1 MKSQINISRS
11 ALIHNITTIRKHLPK
26 KTKIMSVVK
35 ANAYGHG
42 LDLVARVLEDHTDA
56 YAVYHF
62 ESALELLEY
71 TRKPILVL
79 GGVNGAG
86 EARLAVHE
94 GLECAVYQVE
104 QLQQLKVASAALQKR
119 AKIHFSTNTG
129 LNREGLSFKAYR
141 TLFATAMNQPNI
153 FEIKGVYSHFANI
166 EDTSDPVYARYQLN
180 FFHEKFV
187 DYARRYTRSNTLD
200 FHISATSGIMVHEQ
214 HRGSE
219 EWPHGIVRP
228 GIGLYGLYPSKALEL
243 QYQPK
248 GFDLQPVLSLHSRV
262 RNLFTIAAG
271 ESVSYGLTWTATRE
285 TVCATIPT
293 GYSDGISRKFS
304 NLGKVLINGN
314 FCPILGRQAMNLIVV
329 DVSHLPKV
337 QLGDEVVFLGRQGG
351 KQITADYLAD
361 LFGTINYEITTALD
375 RALPRILVD

>member
-1 MKSQINISRS
+1 MKSQITISRS

-26 KTKIMSVVK
+26 GTKIMSVVK

-42 LDLVARVLEDHTDA
+42 LKPVAETLDARTDSF
-56 YAVYHF
+56 AVYHF
-62 ESALELLEY
+62 ETAQELLNY
-71 TRKPILVL
+71 TRRPILVL
-79 GGVNGAG
+79 GGVNGRG
-86 EARLAVHE
+86 EAFLAVHD
-94 GLECAVYQVE
+94 GLECGVYHGD
-104 QLQQLKVASAALQKR
+104 QLRLLAEASRETGKP

-141 TLFATAMNQPNI
+141 ELFATAMHQPEV
-153 FEIKGVYSHFANI
+153 FEVKGVYSHFANI
-166 EDTSDPVYARYQLN
+166 EDTSDPGYAKYQVN

-187 DYARRYTRSNTLD
+187 DYARRYVRSTPLD
-200 FHISATSGIMVHEQ
+200 FHLSATSGIMVYEQ

-219 EWPHGIVRP
+219 EWQHGIVRP

-248 GFDLQPVLSLHSRV
+248 GFDLRPVLSLKSQV
-262 RNLFTIAAG
+262 RNVFTIGAG

-304 NLGKVLINGN
+304 NLGKVLINGE

-329 DVSHLPKV
+329 DISHLPKV
-337 QLGDEVVFLGRQGG
+337 QLGDEVVFLGRQGT